1 MTPNASPYIP
11 NTDADREQMLA
22 AIGVRSFDDLV
33 QEVPAQHRFP
43 ELNLRPA
50 LSEFDLTAEISALA
64 ARNATPG
71 DYACFLGSGAYRHF
85 IPSVVKS
92 VVARGEFLT
101 SYTPYQPE
109 VAQGTLQVGFEF
121 QSMICEITGM
131 EVANAGMYDGPTAF
145 AEGALMAC
153 RITRRHTIAVLDTVD
168 PRNIE
173 ILDAYTR
180 HQGCEITVVG
190 RDDDVPADAA
200 CLMVQSPN
208 QFGVVEDMAALAGRA
223 HDAGALAVA
232 CVNPTSLGMFR
243 TPGEC
248 DVDIVAAEGQALG
261 VPLSFGGPYV
271 GLFAC
276 KDVYKRQMPGR
287 IIGRTTD
294 TKGRVAYTLTLQT
307 REQHIRRE
315 RATSNICTSTAL
327 ISLLMTTYLAT
338 LGRSG
343 FQKVA
348 ELCYHKAHYAAAEID
363 RLPGYTVRNDGPFF
377 HEFLVECPRPPAEI
391 NRALLDRKI
400 IGGRDL
406 GDRTANGMLICVT
419 ETNTRAEIDQ
429 LVTALAEIA
438 ETAALAKTR
447 GPR

>member
-1 MTPNASPYIP
+1 MTTNASPYIP
-11 NTDADREQMLA
+11 NTDAERELMLA
-22 AIGVRSFDDLV
+22 AIGVGSFDDLV
-33 QEVPAQHRFP
+33 HDVPAGHRFP
-43 ELNLRPA
+43 ELDLRPS
-50 LSEFDLTAEISALA
+50 LSEIELTAEIGALA
-64 ARNATPG
+64 SRNATPG
-71 DYACFLGSGAYRHF
+71 EYACFLGAGAYRHY

-153 RITRRHTIAVLDTVD
+153 RVTRRQTIAVLDTVE
-168 PRNIE
+168 PRNVS
-173 ILDAYTR
+173 ILEAYAR
-180 HQGCEITVVG
+180 HQGIEIVVTG
-190 RDDDVPADAA
+190 RADDLPEDTA
-200 CLMVQSPN
+200 CLMFQSPN
-208 QFGVVEDMAALAGRA
+208 QFGGIEDMAALAEKA
-223 HDAGALAVA
+223 HTSGALAVA
-232 CVNPTSLGMFR
+232 SVNPTSLGLFR

-276 KDVYKRQMPGR
+276 KDAHKRQMPGR

-294 TKGRVAYTLTLQT
+294 TKGRAGYALTLQT

-315 RATSNICTSTAL
+315 RATSNICTSTAM
-327 ISLLMTTYLAT
+327 IRMLMTTYLAVI
-338 LGRSG
+338 GREG
-343 FQKVA
+343 FRKVA
-348 ELCYHKAHYAAAEID
+348 ELCYHKAHYAASEID
-363 RLPGYTVRNDGPFF
+363 RLAGYSVVTEGPFF

-391 NRALLDRKI
+391 NRVLLEQEI
-400 IGGRDL
+400 IGGHDL
-406 GDRTANGMLICVT
+406 SDRTTNGMLICVT
-419 ETNTRAEIDQ
+419 ETNTRAEIDA
-429 LVTALAEIA
+429 LVSALAEIGA
-438 ETAALAKTR
+438 SN
-447 GPR
+447 

>member
-1 MTPNASPYIP
+1 MTTNISPYIP
-11 NTDADREQMLA
+11 NTKADRELMLA
-22 AIGVRSFDDLV
+22 AIGVSSFDDLV
-33 QEVPAQHRFP
+33 LDIPEAHRFP
-43 ELNLRPA
+43 KLDLRPA
-50 LSEFDLTAEISALA
+50 LSEFDLTSEIGALA
-64 ARNATPG
+64 SRNVAPG
-71 DYACFLGSGAYRHF
+71 EYACFLGAGAYRHY

-153 RITRRHTIAVLDTVD
+153 RITRRQTIGVLDTVE
-168 PRNIE
+168 PRHVQ
-173 ILDAYTR
+173 ILDAYSR
-180 HQGCEITVVG
+180 HQGVEIVIIG
-190 RDDDVPADAA
+190 HDDDLPDDAA
-200 CLMVQSPN
+200 CLMIQSPN
-208 QFGVVEDMAALAGRA
+208 QFGVIEDMAALADKA
-223 HDAGALAVA
+223 HASGALSVA
-232 CVNPTSLGMFR
+232 SVNPTSLGMFR

-276 KDVYKRQMPGR
+276 KDAHKRQMPGR

-294 TKGRVAYTLTLQT
+294 TKGRVGYALTLQT

-327 ISLLMTTYLAT
+327 IGLLMTTYLAVI
-338 LGRSG
+338 GRAG
-343 FQKVA
+343 FKKVA
-348 ELCYHKAHYAAAEID
+348 ELCYHKAHYTASEID
-363 RLPGYTVRNDGPFF
+363 KIPGYSVKTDDPFF
-377 HEFLVECPRPPAEI
+377 HEFMVECPKPPADI
-391 NRALLDRKI
+391 NRALIDRKI
-400 IGGRDL
+400 IGGHDMS
-406 GDRTANGMLICVT
+406 DRVNNGMLICVT
-419 ETNTRAEIDQ
+419 EVNTRAEIDA
-429 LVTALAEIA
+429 LVSALAEIG
-438 ETAALAKTR
+438 AAR
-447 GPR
+447 